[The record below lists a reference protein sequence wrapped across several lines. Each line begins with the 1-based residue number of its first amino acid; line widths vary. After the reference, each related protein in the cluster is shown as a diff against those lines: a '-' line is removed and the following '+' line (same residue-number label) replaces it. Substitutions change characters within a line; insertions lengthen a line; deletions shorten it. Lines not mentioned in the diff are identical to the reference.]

1 MSDLRANAI
10 ESALSQSQLTPL
22 RVRRLKLGFGLWPE
36 AAQTAHTLHLRTD
49 SAGVVSKSH
58 IDRPS
63 GAMFP
68 ESTTL
73 VPAGTALNWRV
84 GMQFE
89 RLVFEIEPLALRRL
103 ATEFGV
109 NLDQRALRETVPRFD
124 PAVCFAK
131 SMLETELANV
141 SELSSMFI
149 ETLFRMLGLHII
161 RSYCVSQDKPTQ
173 LADQLRT
180 ICRQHLAESISVE
193 RMAGWVEMHAQQL
206 QRWMKRELDT
216 NPKRFLTELR
226 LDAARTSLLDAN
238 TRLLDVAL
246 STGFASHSHLTTV
259 FKKEFGLTPS
269 EFRATA
275 IGANETSA
283 EVIELE
289 RDTD

>member
-1 MSDLRANAI
+1 MI
-10 ESALSQSQLTPL
+10 ESLALRELAPL
-22 RVRRLKLGFGLWPE
+22 RVRRLKLSFGFWPE
-36 AAQTAHTLHLRTD
+36 AAHTAHALHLRTD
-49 SAGVVSKSH
+49 SAGVVSKSYA
-58 IDRPS
+58 DRQPS
-63 GAMFP
+63 MMFP

-73 VPAGTALNWRV
+73 VPAGAAVNWRV

-89 RLVFEIEPLALRRL
+89 RVVFEIEPLALRRL
-103 ATEFGV
+103 AAVHGV
-109 NLDQRALRETVPRFD
+109 NLEQRLLHETAPRFD
-124 PAVCFAK
+124 PAVCFAH
-131 SMLETELANV
+131 SMLATELASV
-141 SELSSMFI
+141 GELSSVFI

-161 RSYCVSQDKPTQ
+161 RSYCAAQGKPLQ

-193 RMAGWVEMHAQQL
+193 RMAGWVEMQAQQL

-246 STGFASHSHLTTV
+246 GTGFASHSHLTSV

-269 EFRATA
+269 EFRAAA
-275 IGANETSA
+275 IGSNEATA
-283 EVIELE
+283 DVVEQE
-289 RDTD
+289 RSSEKLL